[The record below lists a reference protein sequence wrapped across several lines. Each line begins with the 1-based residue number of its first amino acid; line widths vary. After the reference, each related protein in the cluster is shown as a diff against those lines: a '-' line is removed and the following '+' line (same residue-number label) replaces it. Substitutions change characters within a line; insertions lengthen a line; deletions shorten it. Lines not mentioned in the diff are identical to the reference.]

1 MATPEQKLIAL
12 VGRVRE
18 RQAAGQALL
27 DETTAVLDLLQNP
40 RVKLTAH
47 NRRARRWH
55 SIRN

>member
-1 MATPEQKLIAL
+1 MATPEQKL
-12 VGRVRE
+12 RE